1 MKMKRTV
8 AGVMSAALLMPT
20 AAMAADNNEEAMDPA
35 MTGATP
41 ASDLRAD
48 LDYLLSEHFALAV
61 ETMQKTYDEAPD
73 AQVTEDALYQNS
85 KDMLPAIESVYG
97 EEGAAE
103 FDRIF
108 TTHNDYTDDIV
119 EAAKSGDEEARA
131 DAEEEVEEFVEEFST
146 FLAGATEGNLPQ
158 EAAEE
163 AIRAHEMDVLS
174 TFDSY
179 VEGDYEAAYTSYRE
193 GFSRMFD
200 ISKALS
206 GAIVTQMPDQFENT
220 SVDTP
225 AADLRSTLNQLASE
239 HFALATLG
247 MQKGVNQAD
256 DYDFVTWAEDQ
267 NTEDFAAAVASVY
280 GEEAGDQFATLWQP
294 DHIDAQGDLVAAEL
308 ESNEEARTTAL
319 DHIDRFTMDLGA
331 FLGTATEENLPT
343 EAAQE
348 SLRMHEDQV
357 LATFDQ
363 RVAGDYEEATGSY
376 REGFQ
381 FMFGVGEAL
390 GGAISAQNP
399 DEFSGDE
406 AAMPEEMPQTGMGG
420 ASNNGWMTTFWASIT
435 ALVAGG
441 AALFLRKKNNA

>member
-1 MKMKRTV
+1 MKLKRTL
-8 AGVMSAALLMPT
+8 AGAMSVTFLLPT
-20 AAMAADNNEEAMDPA
+20 AAMAADHEEAEMEPV
-35 MTGATP
+35 METSP
-41 ASDLRAD
+41 ASDLRSD
-48 LDYLLSEHFALAV
+48 LDYLLSEHFVLAV

-73 AQVTEDALYQNS
+73 AQETEDALYQNS

-131 DAEEEVEEFVEEFST
+131 EAEEEVEEFVVEFST
-146 FLAGATEGNLPQ
+146 FLAGATEENLPQ

-163 AIRAHEMDVLS
+163 AVRAHEMDVLN

-206 GAIVTQMPDQFENT
+206 GAIVTQMPEEFNNT

-225 AADLRSTLNQLASE
+225 AADLRSDLNKLTAE
-239 HFALATLG
+239 HFALATYG
-247 MQKGVNQAD
+247 MEKGVNQAD

-267 NTEDFAAAVASVY
+267 NTADFTAAISSIY
-280 GEEAGDQFATLWQP
+280 GGEAGGQFAELWQP
-294 DHIDAQGDLVAAEL
+294 EHIDAQGQLVAAEL
-308 ESNEEARTTAL
+308 EGDEEARTMAL
-319 DHIDRFTMDLGA
+319 DHIDMFTQDFGA
-331 FLGTATEENLPT
+331 FLGAATEENLPT

-348 SLRMHEDQV
+348 ALRTHEAQV
-357 LATFDQ
+357 LSTFDNYN
-363 RVAGDYEEATGSY
+363 AGDYEASTADF
-376 REGFQ
+376 REGYQ

-399 DEFSGDE
+399 DQFGGDE
-406 AAMPEEMPQTGMGG
+406 NMMPEEMPQTGMGG
-420 ASNNGWMTTFWASIT
+420 TSNDGWMTALWASVT
-435 ALVAGG
+435 ALVGG
-441 AALFLRKKNNA
+441 VAALFIRKKKNA